1 LTLAEAKVGVDRM
14 VKITLYGGVAQIGGN
29 KILIEDRD
37 TRVFFDFGEP
47 FNMKDKYFTD
57 FLTPREGRFGLRD
70 YFHFDL
76 MPKIPGLY
84 GEKWLKDKDPE
95 YRPPEFDAVFIS
107 HMHFDHAMHLKYVD
121 ERIPVH
127 LGATADTI
135 RRSWE
140 TTSLGRSTCG
150 DHEFKTFRTG
160 DRVKVG
166 SLEVEPV
173 HVDHSTPGAYG
184 FIIHTSEGCVVYTG
198 DFRLHGPRNDMTK
211 EFVQKAAREKPVAL
225 LCEGTRVTDKDPRKN
240 MSEEGVRREAD
251 RLISSTRRMAVVSF
265 YPKDVDR
272 MRSFRDVAKSTG
284 RKFVVSAKVAHLLKM
299 LQDDPHIDAPDP
311 LKDPNMLVYV
321 RRMARPEKV
330 RYEKEYLDMMPGCG
344 HVVDSD
350 YVRDHQGELMFHT
363 DFSQLTELID
373 IKPSRGSLF
382 LRSKSEPFEEDDVQE
397 AVLQNWVISFGFDF
411 KNAHASGHASMGEVF
426 DVVRRI
432 SPKTVIPVH
441 TEHPELF
448 ERLNIKVV
456 LPKFKT
462 PVVLGRA

>member
-1 LTLAEAKVGVDRM
+1 MVEAQVVVGGM
-14 VKITLYGGVAQIGGN
+14 VKITLYGGVGQIGGN
-29 KILIEDRD
+29 KILLEDGD
-37 TRVFFDFGEP
+37 TTVFFDFGEP
-47 FNMKDKYFTD
+47 FNMKNKFFTD

-76 MPKIPGLY
+76 MPRIQGLY
-84 GEKWLKDKDPE
+84 GREWIEDTDLPYE
-95 YRPPEFDAVFIS
+95 APAFDGVFVS

-121 ERIPVH
+121 PEIPVY

-135 RRSWE
+135 RQSWE

-160 DRVKVG
+160 DKVKVG

-198 DFRLHGPRNDMTK
+198 DFRLHGPRSDMTE
-211 EFVQKAAREKPVAL
+211 EFVQKAARERPVAL
-225 LCEGTRVTDKDPRKN
+225 LCEGTRVTLKDPRKN
-240 MSEEGVRREAD
+240 MTEEGVRKKAG
-251 RLISSTRRMAVVSF
+251 RLISSTRKMAIVSF

-272 MRSFRDVAKSTG
+272 MRSFRDVARSTK

-311 LKDPNMLVYV
+311 LEDPNMLVYV
-321 RRMARPEKV
+321 RHMASPQRVK
-330 RYEKEYLDMMPGCG
+330 YEKEYLDMMPDHD
-344 HVVDSD
+344 HVVDSE
-350 YVRDHQGELMFHT
+350 YVRDHQSELMFHT

-373 IKPSRGSLF
+373 IKPSKGSLF

-397 AVLQNWVISFGFDF
+397 DVLQNWVDSFGFDF
-411 KNAHASGHASMGEVF
+411 ENAHASGHASMGEVF

-432 SPKTVIPVH
+432 SPKMVIPIH
-441 TEHPELF
+441 TEHPDLF
-448 ERLNIKVV
+448 KGHGQKVF
-456 LPKFKT
+456 LA
-462 PVVLGRA
+462 RARKPFSLRRA

>member
-1 LTLAEAKVGVDRM
+1 M
-14 VKITLYGGVAQIGGN
+14 VRITLYGGVSQIGGN
-29 KILIEDRD
+29 KILLEDGD
-37 TRVFFDFGEP
+37 TRVFFDFGQSFHWGEE
-47 FNMKDKYFTD
+47 YFVD
-57 FLTPREGRFGLRD
+57 FLTPRESRFGLRD
-70 YFHFDL
+70 QFHFDL

-84 GEKWLKDKDPE
+84 GEDWLKDTELK

-121 ERIPVH
+121 EKIPVH
-127 LGATADTI
+127 LGATADAI

-150 DHEFKTFRTG
+150 DHEYKTFRTG
-160 DRVKVG
+160 DMVRVG

-198 DFRLHGPRNDMTK
+198 DFRLHGPKSGMTR
-211 EFVQKAAREKPVAL
+211 EFVQKAADEKPVAL

-240 MSEEGVRREAD
+240 MSEEGVKKEAG
-251 RLISSTRRMAVVSF
+251 RLISSSRKLAVVSF

-272 MRSFRDVAKSTG
+272 MRSFRDVAKMTK
-284 RKFVVSAKVAHLLKM
+284 RKFVVSAKVAHLLGL

-311 LKDPNMLVYV
+311 LADPNMLVYV
-321 RRMARPEKV
+321 RRLAAPNKV
-330 RYEKEYLDMMPGCG
+330 RYEKEYLDMMPDCE
-344 HVVDSD
+344 HVVGSD
-350 YVRDHQGELMFHT
+350 YVRDHQGELIFHT

-397 AVLQNWVISFGFDF
+397 EVLQNWVRSFGFDF

-426 DVVRRI
+426 NVVRRI
-432 SPKTVIPVH
+432 SPDIVIPVH
-441 TEHPELF
+441 TEHPGLF
-448 ERLNIKVV
+448 SRCGCRVKADV
-456 LPKFKT
+456 KKAT
-462 PVVLGRA
+462 PFGVSGR

>member
-1 LTLAEAKVGVDRM
+1 MVTLTLF
-14 VKITLYGGVAQIGGN
+14 GGVRQIGGN
-29 KILIEDRD
+29 KILLEDGD

-47 FNMKDKYFTD
+47 FHMKDKYFTD
-57 FLTPREGRFGLRD
+57 FLSAREGRFGLRD

-76 MPKIPGLY
+76 MPKIRGLY
-84 GEKWLKDKDPE
+84 DEDWIKATDLKHTK
-95 YRPPEFDAVFIS
+95 PEFDAAFVS
-107 HMHFDHAMHLKYVD
+107 HMHFDHAMHLKYMD
-121 ERIPVH
+121 REIPVY

-140 TTSLGRSTCG
+140 ITSRGWSTCG
-150 DHEFKTFRTG
+150 EHEFRTFRTG
-160 DRVKVG
+160 DKIEIG

-225 LCEGTRVTDKDPRKN
+225 LCEGTRVTDKDPRRN
-240 MSEEGVRREAD
+240 MSEDGVKKEAD
-251 RLISSTRRMAVVSF
+251 RLISATDKMAVVSF

-272 MRSFRDVAKSTG
+272 MRSFRDVARSTK

-299 LQDDPHIDAPDP
+299 LQEDPHIDAPDP

-321 RRMARPEKV
+321 RQMAKPERVK
-330 RYEKEYLDMMPGCG
+330 YEKEYLDMMPSCD
-344 HVVDSD
+344 HVVNSD
-350 YVRDHQGELMFHT
+350 YVRDHQRELMFHT

-373 IKPSRGSLF
+373 IKPSKGSLF
-382 LRSKSEPFEEDDVQE
+382 IRSKSEPFEEDDVQE
-397 AVLQNWVISFGFDF
+397 EVLQNWVDSFKFDF

-432 SPKTVIPVH
+432 APRTVIPIH
-441 TEHPELF
+441 TEHPRLF
-448 ERLNIKVV
+448 KGRGQRVV
-456 LPKFKT
+456 LAQPRVPFA
-462 PVVLGRA
+462 LGNP